1 MLNRINFRGT
11 IKLLRT
17 DWAEFLSDKLT
28 HDMIHLENVYE
39 DDFLATESCI
49 QSLSRILRINETSF
63 VQFFSDTSGD
73 VRADSLQPSILL

>member
-1 MLNRINFRGT
+1 
-11 IKLLRT
+11 
-17 DWAEFLSDKLT
+17 
-28 HDMIHLENVYE
+28 MIHLENVYE
-39 DDFLATESCI
+39 DDFLATESSI